1 MRGRRLVRR
10 ALVTLAAD
18 EISSLKPNEVSLRV
32 VASPLASVDGVGIV
46 EKAGAE
52 TRFAANDLAYA
63 ALTEG
68 LKSVANVEA
77 AKTLK
82 LPPNTPVEFGAFLAS
97 ACTAYRLLAGTKE
110 GDVVVHAGGEG
121 AVGQCLAQ
129 LAALRGVHLVSLV
142 SSDVPAQDAID
153 LLKNLGARVAAPAAF
168 AQTPTFREVVADLG
182 KPVMVV
188 VDLCRVDVPA
198 VASILAAVKKG
209 YKHSKPTLTDADPID
224 KRDAKLITT
233 LLETVAPPGV
243 KFVTYGGTGATFDNA
258 VSFRFP
264 DWLESADQK
273 DLDDAVDYLATAAI
287 DGNLRVFA
295 ESYTT
300 GTLSRAPDVI
310 HGCYRH
316 PFRQPLWLAD

>member
-1 MRGRRLVRR
+1 MRRHLVRR
-10 ALVTLAAD
+10 ALATLAAD
-18 EISSLKPNEVSLRV
+18 EISSLKPHEVSLRL

-46 EKAGAE
+46 EKAGPS
-52 TRFAANDLAYA
+52 TQFAANDLAYT
-63 ALTEG
+63 ALSQ
-68 LKSVANVEA
+68 LKSVANVDA
-77 AKTLK
+77 AKALK
-82 LPPNTPVEFGAFLAS
+82 LPANTPVEFGAFFAS

-142 SSDVPAQDAID
+142 SSDVPAKDAVD
-153 LLKNLGARVAAPAAF
+153 LLKNLGARVAAPAAY
-168 AQTPTFREVVADLG
+168 AQAPAFREVVADLG
-182 KPVMVV
+182 KPMMVV
-188 VDLCRVDVPA
+188 VELDRVDVPA
-198 VASILAAVKKG
+198 VSSILAAVKKG
-209 YKHSKPTLTDADPID
+209 YKHSKPVLTDADPTD

-243 KFVTYGGTGATFDNA
+243 KFVTYGGTGATFENA
-258 VSFRFP
+258 SAFSFRA
-264 DWLESADQK
+264 WLEKADKK
-273 DLDDAVDYLATAAI
+273 DVDDAVNYLATAAI

-300 GTLSRAPDVI
+300 GTLARAPDTV